1 MYLANLELVLKMKKK
16 EIFTYIFYLIALS
29 TIVGTA
35 FKITELI
42 YVVKPLLTLIL
53 IYLYTLTLSRINKLY
68 IYAMLCCFVGDVFLL
83 FKDQQLYFIIGLI
96 SFLIAHIFFIKIVFK
111 RLINVSYKKI
121 LTTYIPF
128 LILFIFLFLFIIRSV
143 GNMLIPVLIYGMVL
157 SLFVSVALVANEER
171 RSIKSLYMLI
181 GAIVFIIS
189 DSFLAINKFYYTLP
203 VFEVIVMF
211 TYIVALYLIYRSMV
225 LRKKYLY

>member
-1 MYLANLELVLKMKKK
+1 MKRK
-16 EIFTYIFYLIALS
+16 EIYTYIFYLIALS
-29 TIVGTA
+29 TLVGTA
-35 FKITELI
+35 FKITELV
-42 YVVKPLLTLIL
+42 YVVKPLLTLTL
-53 IYLYTLTLSRINKLY
+53 IFLYTLTLSRINKLY

-83 FKDQQLYFIIGLI
+83 FKGQQLYFILGLV
-96 SFLIAHIFFIKIVFK
+96 SFFLAHVFFIKIVFK
-111 RLINVSYKKI
+111 RLIKVSYKKI

-128 LILFIFLFLFIIRSV
+128 LVLFIFLFLFISRSV
-143 GNMLIPVLIYGMVL
+143 GKMWIPVLIYGMVI

-171 RSIKSLYMLI
+171 RSIKSLYMLT

-189 DSFLAINKFYYTLP
+189 DSLLAVDKFYYSLP